1 MKNYGY
7 LHDTLEDT
15 DTTYEE
21 IKEYFGIDVANY
33 VKELTNDD
41 KIKHDMG
48 KSNYLKLKMLFM
60 SPLAFK
66 VKLCDR
72 LDNVKDLVN
81 SNSSQFMSRYINETL
96 EIFNFL
102 IFNRELDDEEYELVR
117 EILNNVK
124 NLNNNYVRKLK
135 IA

>member
-1 MKNYGY
+1 MLGVTKINNIHFSS
-7 LHDTLEDT
+7 LNEARDANIRRIITSLNEDVR
-15 DTTYEE
+15 
-21 IKEYFGIDVANY
+21 II
-33 VKELTNDD
+33 
-41 KIKHDMG
+41 II
-48 KSNYLKLKMLFM
+48 
-60 SPLAFK
+60 
-66 VKLCDR
+66 KLCDR